1 MTDPQDDSRSITAS
15 EADAGERLDRWMAAQ
30 WPELSRSRC
39 KALVEAGAL
48 AVNGEVMTDPAAKLR
63 EGHVYTLTVPPLEPA
78 VPKPE
83 NIPLDILHED
93 DALIVIN
100 KPAGLTVHPGAGA
113 WTGTLVHALLHHC
126 KGSLSGIGGVERPGI
141 VHRLDKDTSGVLVVA
156 KTDMAHR
163 FLSKQFAK
171 HSVERA
177 YMAFTRG
184 APRPRSG
191 TVATRIARSTRDRLK
206 MTALDWNS
214 ATGKEAV
221 THYQVLETFGQ
232 EAKAP
237 IGTPLA
243 ALVECRLETGRTHQI
258 RVHMDHIGHA
268 LIADRIYGP
277 QRVSQLKGVPDI
289 PEIKALGR
297 QALHAAVLGF
307 IHPETREEM
316 VFETGLPA
324 DLQTLHV
331 ALKQV

>member
-1 MTDPQDDSRSITAS
+1 MTQNPGDTRELTAA

-30 WPELSRSRC
+30 WPDLSRSRC

-48 AVNGEVMTDPAAKLR
+48 SVNGAVLTDPAAKVR
-63 EGHVYTLTVPPLEPA
+63 EGHVYTLVVPPLEPA
-78 VPKPE
+78 TPKPE

-93 DALIVIN
+93 DQLIVIN

-113 WTGTLVHALLHHC
+113 WTGTLVHALLYHC
-126 KGSLSGIGGVERPGI
+126 KDTLSGIGGVERPGI

-171 HSVERA
+171 HSVERI

-184 APRPRSG
+184 APRPREG
-191 TVATRIARSTRDRLK
+191 TVATRIVRSTRDRMK
-206 MTALDWNS
+206 MMTLPFEAE
-214 ATGKEAV
+214 TGKEAI
-221 THYQVLETFGQ
+221 THYRVVETFGQ
-232 EAKAP
+232 EPNAP
-237 IGTPLA
+237 VGTPKA
-243 ALVECRLETGRTHQI
+243 GLVQCQLETGRTHQI
-258 RVHMDHIGHA
+258 RVHMEHLGHA
-268 LIADRIYGP
+268 LIGDRIYGP
-277 QRVSQLKGVPDI
+277 QRVNQLKGMPDL

-316 VFETGLPA
+316 VFETDLPE
-324 DLQTLHV
+324 DLQVLHA
-331 ALKQV
+331 ALKRV